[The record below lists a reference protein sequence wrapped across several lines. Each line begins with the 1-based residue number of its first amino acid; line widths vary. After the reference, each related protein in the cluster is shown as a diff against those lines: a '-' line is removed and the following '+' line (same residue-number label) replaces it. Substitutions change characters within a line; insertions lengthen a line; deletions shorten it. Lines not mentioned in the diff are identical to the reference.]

1 MMGWFFALL
10 LVLVVCLAVYAIG
23 VYNSCVQKRNNTN
36 ESWSNIEVILKQR
49 HDELPKLIS
58 TCKQYMKHESG
69 TLEKVIAAR
78 NRVQE
83 ASQSKDIKALGMAEI
98 LLRQSVG
105 GLFALSEK
113 YPDLKAD
120 KSFAKLQARVT
131 ELETEITEKRELYNE
146 NVNFFN
152 TSIQQFP
159 ANMIVGSLGFK
170 AFELLHFGEAEKS
183 DVDMDNEFTS

>member
-1 MMGWFFALL
+1 MGWFLP
-10 LVLVVCLAVYAIG
+10 VLIVIVLIVVFYAVS

-36 ESWSNIEVILKQR
+36 ESWSNIEIILKQR

-58 TCKQYMKHESG
+58 TCKQYMQHESS

-83 ASQSKDIKALGMAEI
+83 AADAKNIQALGLAEI

-105 GLFALSEK
+105 GLFAVAEK
-113 YPDLKAD
+113 YPNLKAD
-120 KSFAKLQARVT
+120 KSFSELQQRVT
-131 ELETEITEKRELYNE
+131 ELETEITDKRGIYNE
-146 NVNFFN
+146 NVNHFN

-159 ANMIVGSLGFK
+159 ANIIVGKLGFK
-170 AFELLHFGEAEKS
+170 VFELLKFGDDEKS
-183 DVDMDNEFTS
+183 DVNMDNEFSS